1 MQRQCQSGGELV
13 ISSIRCWFCK
23 HLERRPTFQRLVWE
37 DIFLFFWCCLMLF
50 LSSLDC
56 HCFSIAGSYQGLPS
70 GKSIQ
75 FKGCAPCPQWSL
87 SWNLG
92 EHPSDSRLP
101 NFDRFEKIQR
111 RQQWCRQVLAYVYI
125 YILYVYVYIDL
136 YIYIYIY
143 VYIYI
148 HTYIYIYVIY
158 TYTLYE
164 YLLFEAK
171 CRGDNDKVPPGKPE
185 MEIRCVVPS
194 FW

>member
-101 NFDRFEKIQR
+101 NFDRFEKIQG

-125 YILYVYVYIDL
+125 YICICIC
-136 YIYIYIY
+136 IYIYI
-143 VYIYI
+143 
-148 HTYIYIYVIY
+148 HIYIYVIY